1 MKNLAGNKNCDEIIL
16 EELYLANI
24 PSIQIDKKDGGHSL
38 DKMGQ
43 MEYDRQHIRHQR

>member
-24 PSIQIDKKDGGHSL
+24 PAIQIDKKDGEVSYSFIG
-38 DKMGQ
+38 KIGKWTFK
-43 MEYDRQHIRHQR
+43 RAW